1 MSEEKSTT
9 STFWKLINEKSI
21 IIPKLQRDYAQGRE
35 KNRAIEQIRTSLIA
49 EIFRAV
55 TEDNPLVLNFIFGTQ
70 NNGEF
75 NPIDGQQRLT
85 TLFLFYWY
93 IFART
98 GDVSGLK
105 QLENFSYETRYT
117 SMRFCKN
124 ICKINDCIKDLD
136 FSEETISNQI
146 KTFSWFT
153 GNFKIDPTIK
163 SMLVVL
169 DEFHNKFKDV
179 ADVDSIRE
187 KLLRDDCPVSF
198 LWLEIP
204 NSLQTSDLYIKMNA
218 RGKLLSDFEIFKA
231 KLQDSGILERL
242 LEQTESGTTEQ
253 DKAKFISKYNNE
265 YAEFFYKFFKK
276 NYDNAMMSFIKEML
290 RDSYLIAASRCGI
303 GQKKY
308 RSEYENINSMTGSV
322 LFRYIEKGGAE
333 RPEFMEYNEQLK
345 DAFLDGLKRA
355 DNLLKKFNPM
365 EPPLSFVI
373 DDTPRKKYFNE
384 EDLFKGNYDEN
395 RYRGSRG
402 DIARY
407 SLYSF
412 LYKFWIPV
420 ETQEKRAYNMW
431 KRIVYNITHVNNSD
445 FKNAE
450 DTCETFS
457 YMEYIVNNI
466 ESYDEMSVL
475 KAVAEIDKKIPQ
487 RISNQMRE
495 EIDKATLIIQD
506 LSWKDEILDAE
517 NYFADGNIGFI
528 LYCSK
533 TNSGYNK
540 TLFKKYLQYLKMLFD
555 EEKGL
560 KKEVDR
566 SKFEKA
572 MLCMED
578 TTDDFTG
585 HLLRQKNS
593 TTSWGFLWRDSK
605 HQYYQ
610 YYKDLMKEDTKKHIL
625 KELIDKLISTDI
637 HTPSDIDEK
646 LTGIVANVEES
657 KFNKPE
663 SKWKLAFIKNNLF
676 DAKLNESFD
685 FKNCINIGPNY
696 EILMLEETT
705 ERSWSSEL
713 YTFLL
718 YQKLLGLELS
728 RIDIKLH
735 LDKTGELKDENGYPK
750 RYIEIDN
757 GSTKIGY
764 DYDAGNPEQPYWFNK
779 AGEKIDYLSEEEVV
793 QKLQKYNVN
802 S

>member
-9 STFWKLINEKSI
+9 STFWKLINKKSI

-85 TLFLFYWY
+85 TLFLFHWY

-105 QLENFSYETRYT
+105 QLENFSYETRNT

-124 ICKINDCIKDLD
+124 ICKINDYIKDLD
-136 FSEETISNQI
+136 FFEETISNQI
-146 KTFSWFT
+146 KNFPWFT

-179 ADVDSIRE
+179 ADVDSIRD

-231 KLQDSGILERL
+231 KLQKSGILTRL
-242 LEQTESGTTEQ
+242 LEQIGSGTTEQ
-253 DKAKFISKYNNE
+253 DKVRFISKYNNE
-265 YAEFFYKFFKK
+265 YAEFFYKFFGKD
-276 NYDNAMMSFIKEML
+276 YDNAMMSFIKEML
-290 RDSYLIAASRCGI
+290 RDSYLKEVVANQVAE
-303 GQKKY
+303 KKY
-308 RSEYENINSMTGSV
+308 RPEYENINSMTGSV

-333 RPEFMEYNEQLK
+333 RSEFMEYKEQLK
-345 DAFLDGLKRA
+345 DAFVEGLKRA
-355 DNLLKKFNPM
+355 DDLLEKFSPLEEPFTFKIDTTSKQVNFSEINLFRNNYYTEERTSKYR
-365 EPPLSFVI
+365 
-373 DDTPRKKYFNE
+373 DD
-384 EDLFKGNYDEN
+384 L
-395 RYRGSRG
+395 
-402 DIARY
+402 IRY

-412 LYKFWIPV
+412 LYRFGIPTIHGEEV
-420 ETQEKRAYNMW
+420 AYSMW
-431 KRIVYNITHVNNSD
+431 RRIIDNVTFNSD
-445 FKNAE
+445 FKNIE
-450 DTCETFS
+450 DVCKTFYFVES
-457 YMEYIVNNI
+457 VI
-466 ESYDEMSVL
+466 EKIKSYDEISIL
-475 KAVAEIDKKIPQ
+475 QAVSNIDISKVPQ
-487 RISNQMRE
+487 SISYQMKE
-495 EIDKATLIIQD
+495 EITKAKLIIQD
-506 LSWKDEILDAE
+506 ASWKVEILDAE
-517 NYFADGNIGFI
+517 NYFRDGEIGFI
-528 LYCSK
+528 LYCSE
-533 TNSGYNK
+533 TNPGHDK
-540 TLFKKYLQYLKMLFD
+540 ALFQKYLKYLKMLFD
-555 EEKGL
+555 KEKEL
-560 KKEVDR
+560 KKEVDK

-572 MLCMED
+572 MLCMKD

-585 HLLRQKNS
+585 HLLGQNKS
-593 TTSWGFLWRDSK
+593 TTSWGFLCCNTRN
-605 HQYYQ
+605 H
-610 YYKDLMKEDTKKHIL
+610 YKELMKNVTDKKKKHIL

-646 LTGIVANVEES
+646 LTDIIDNVDALQ
-657 KFNKPE
+657 FNDE
-663 SKWKLAFIKNNLF
+663 SKWKLAFIENNLF
-676 DAKLNESFD
+676 DANLNSD
-685 FKNCINIGPNY
+685 KNKFKNCINIGTKH
-696 EILMLEETT
+696 EILMLKDTT

-718 YQKLLGLELS
+718 YQKLLDLKLS

-764 DYDAGNPEQPYWFNK
+764 DYDNPEQPYWFFNK
-779 AGEKIDYLSEEEVV
+779 AGDINYFSEEGVIQE
-793 QKLQKYNVN
+793 LQKYNIM
-802 S
+802 